1 MVATLVQQGDDD
13 CEESIEVRVEVT
25 LQVSGQLHDQAEE
38 KWLMSSKTL
47 ESIYNLSTITD
58 DSIVGE
64 QIN

>member
-13 CEESIEVRVEVT
+13 GEESIEVRVEVT

>member
-13 CEESIEVRVEVT
+13 GEESIEVRVEVT

-38 KWLMSSKTL
+38 KWLMSIKTL